1 MAEVAKQKKRLDYVS
16 WIQFI
21 GVMSVIFGHSMN
33 SIAVPEWLHDVK
45 MWVYTYHMPLFFLVS
60 SYLFSYLGGFER
72 HGYKETFKGKF
83 SRLLLPYII
92 WNVAFFVP
100 KIMMVDYIPETVE
113 WTPEYF
119 FKLFLSPR
127 DNILGHTW
135 FLCALFE
142 MFVLTIALEKIRK
155 NKQLW
160 IPMTLLLVVLNC
172 FGVSE
177 RFLAV
182 GDLMK
187 NGIYFWIGLLLGGV
201 RKENLVSYGKSNYT
215 LWSLILLVAVLTCVW
230 IYDST
235 MLINTQMLGFGVL
248 FLLGALQM
256 KFDIK
261 WLFIEFV
268 SRNAFCIYIIHW
280 PILMVIRLIIYQ
292 KMHVAPIPSM
302 LCMLVLGIGISAGI
316 AWILRQ
322 FKSPFMNG
330 VKKVVFGM

>member
-1 MAEVAKQKKRLDYVS
+1 MAEVAKQKQRLDYVS

-33 SIAVPEWLHDVK
+33 SIDVPEWMFQIK

-60 SYLFSYLGGFER
+60 AYLFSYLGSFER

-83 SRLLLPYII
+83 MRLLVPYII
-92 WNVAFFVP
+92 WNVVFFFP
-100 KIMMVDYIPETVE
+100 KILMADYIPETVE
-113 WTPEYF
+113 WTPQYF
-119 FKLFLSPR
+119 VKLFLSPR

-142 MFVLTIALEKIRK
+142 MFVLAIALEKIRK
-155 NKQLW
+155 HKQLW

-201 RKENLVSYGKSNYT
+201 KQVDLICFGKSNCT
-215 LWSLILLVAVLTCVW
+215 FWGLLLLVAILTGVW
-230 IYDST
+230 IYDNT
-235 MLINTQMLGFGVL
+235 MLINTQMLGFSVL

-256 KFDIK
+256 KYGIK
-261 WLFIEFV
+261 WSFIEFV

-280 PILMVIRLIIYQ
+280 PILMVIRLIVYQ
-292 KMHVAPIPSM
+292 KLHVAPIPSM
-302 LCMLVLGIGISAGI
+302 ICMLLGGIAIAAGI
-316 AWILRQ
+316 AWILRH
-322 FKSPFMNG
+322 FKSPFMKTIN
-330 VKKVVFGM
+330 KIVFGM